1 MEEEAWIYRGGT
13 EYAEILYFKLSPPRP
28 PRLSGELSEA
38 FSIGGISQ

>member
-1 MEEEAWIYRGGT
+1 MEEEAWIYRGDT